1 MEAFSQWPKDLQ
13 EAAVVLAVAVTWRRW
28 LLNRLELAASAK
40 SSSAR
45 SPSAD
50 PDPKGDHGD
59 QGRGGEGDSTPS
71 TRRSR
76 RRRGGGVRSEVGAT
90 GSSVGATALARAA
103 RVAHDVRRYA
113 RVASAVCVAA
123 LSIWRQL
130 ADNAARASLSSAL
143 LVPDSSCSAQSLVCV
158 GVWSGGSC
166 HSRWRARC
174 LTYLFSTCNFVHL
187 HCSLQFVKGS
197 LLEFR
202 GWRLPFVVSRRQA
215 FRCKRIVAELHV
227 PPCSPIVLVGDR
239 PCSMSAPAVAHRI
252 IRTSCVGVLMAVI
265 RRPTCLPIAHLG
277 RSL

>member
-76 RRRGGGVRSEVGAT
+76 RRRGGGCEVRRVRQ
-90 GSSVGATALARAA
+90 VALWAPPPLRARRESRTMCGDMLAWP
-103 RVAHDVRRYA
+103 RRYA
-113 RVASAVCVAA
+113 SQHFRFGVSWRTMRPGPACHPHCWCPIRRVRPNR
-123 LSIWRQL
+123 L
-130 ADNAARASLSSAL
+130 
-143 LVPDSSCSAQSLVCV
+143 CV

-166 HSRWRARC
+166 HFRLRARC